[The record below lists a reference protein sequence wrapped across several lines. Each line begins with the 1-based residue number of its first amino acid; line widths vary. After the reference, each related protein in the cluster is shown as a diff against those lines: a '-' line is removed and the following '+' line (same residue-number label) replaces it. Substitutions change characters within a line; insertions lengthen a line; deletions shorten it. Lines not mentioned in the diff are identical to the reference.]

1 MKEFGNRLRK
11 TMIDKNMTGFELSQK
26 LEVTPSMISNYIS
39 GRRFPGFYSL
49 KKLALALDV
58 SIDYLL
64 GLSEEKT
71 IELSG
76 DTLKEEHDISEE
88 EAKLRFIFDCLT
100 EGDYKKAKEAYDSL
114 NAYKLKGM
122 ALYETALLSL
132 LMQKEK
138 KAIELLERFNSFN
151 LQESCGLSKLGDIY
165 RACGD
170 LERAKD
176 YYTKALKRNEKDSK
190 ATENLGEIA
199 IFKGDYTE
207 AYFWYDKLARDY
219 PLEAKAYLRIGE
231 ILRELGRSPAA
242 RRNFLA
248 GVILN
253 ACSSKPLEIATDT
266 FHEVLGE
273 EIKTE
278 ELIEAI
284 EAVRRNGDRERNAN
298 GQELDQRREA
308 RGERFEER
316 RDFGFHTSNLIPHT
330 SVPPHTSS
338 QTVDPSLE
346 SETKRRSPSTVRRP
360 PRREFQDLSGYS
372 DADLRS
378 SIPIPHTSDQRGDW
392 RLFQDFVHRPAN
404 PVPCLVLIT
413 ALSGDDL
420 NE

>member
-11 TMIDKNMTGFELSQK
+11 TMIEKNMTGFELSQK

-231 ILRELGRSPAA
+231 ILGELGRSPAS
-242 RRNFLA
+242 RQNFLA

-284 EAVRRNGDRERNAN
+284 EAVRRNGDRERN
-298 GQELDQRREA
+298 GQELGQRREA

-316 RDFGFHTSNLIPHT
+316 EDHRE
-330 SVPPHTSS
+330 
-338 QTVDPSLE
+338 LE
-346 SETKRRSPSTVRRP
+346 IKREGEM
-360 PRREFQDLSGYS
+360 RREFSSSRERSELSFFLGSYQQPTTHNPQRIS
-372 DADLRS
+372 REHSPSAGACRHPAQAGTKIKSGRASGHIRRRS
-378 SIPIPHTSDQRGDW
+378 EERRTHNHSTFDKESHAHNDPNR
-392 RLFQDFVHRPAN
+392 R
-404 PVPCLVLIT
+404 
-413 ALSGDDL
+413 
-420 NE
+420 

>member
-1 MKEFGNRLRK
+1 MKDFGNRLRK
-11 TMIDKNMTGFELSQK
+11 TMIEKNMTGFELSQK

-49 KKLALALDV
+49 KKLAQALDV

-64 GLSEEKT
+64 GLNEEKT
-71 IELSG
+71 IEPSG
-76 DTLKEEHDISEE
+76 DNRKEEHDITEE

-100 EGDYKKAKEAYDSL
+100 EGDYKKAKEAYESL
-114 NAYKLKGM
+114 NTYELKGM

-165 RACGD
+165 RASGD

-231 ILRELGRSPAA
+231 ILGELGRSLAS
-242 RRNFLA
+242 RHNFLA
-248 GVILN
+248 GVILS

-284 EAVRRNGDRERNAN
+284 ETVRKNGDRERN
-298 GQELDQRREA
+298 GQELGQIRE
-308 RGERFEER
+308 EER
-316 RDFGFHTSNLIPHT
+316 KPVQRPA
-330 SVPPHTSS
+330 S

-378 SIPIPHTSDQRGDW
+378 SLEGRGP
-392 RLFQDFVHRPAN
+392 RSGGGCSLEIGEETGEEQESRPEKSGELIIIQPLTRN
-404 PVPCLVLIT
+404 RMLIT

-420 NE
+420 DE